1 MEPKYFTAEQIGI
14 IIILRRN
21 SSEGEEG
28 GGRGEAHRKTAL
40 GLLMEVLRIYRPKI
54 TQNIVYN
61 GHKRA
66 HGIKFQSL
74 ALSFMT

>member
-14 IIILRRN
+14 IIILQRN

-28 GGRGEAHRKTAL
+28 EGGHCKIAL

-54 TQNIVYN
+54 SQNIVYN